1 MHTQEMLFEKL
12 LKRKKRFVIIAVVFF
27 MSFYFLLPLSI
38 TFFPKI
44 MNEDFFHG
52 LTPAWMLA
60 FAQFIVVWSLG
71 ALYLWKA
78 KQFNVII
85 EDIKKA
91 GH

>member
-1 MHTQEMLFEKL
+1 MHKQEILFQKL
-12 LKRKKRFVIIAVVFF
+12 LKRKKRFVITAVVFF

-38 TFFPKI
+38 TFIPEI
-44 MNEDFFHG
+44 MNESSFYG

-60 FAQFIVVWSLG
+60 FAQFIVVWALG

-78 KQFNVII
+78 KQFDKLIK
-85 EDIKKA
+85 DIKKA